1 MTTAFPGHNAAC
13 EKTLHQKE
21 TRMGVITNIEDLRIL
36 AERRVPRMFYDYA
49 DSGSWTE
56 STYRANSDD
65 FARIKLRQRVAVNM
79 ENRSLASTMVGLPV
93 SMPVALAPTGL
104 TGMQHADGEI
114 LAAKAAEK
122 FGVPF
127 TLSTMSICSIED
139 IAAHTSKPF
148 WFQVYFMKDR
158 DFMGRLV
165 ERARAANCSALVLT
179 LDLQI
184 LGQRHKDLRNGLTA
198 PPKLT
203 LKNIMN
209 MATKPAW
216 CMGMLGTRR
225 RGFGNIVGHATNVS
239 DMSSLSAW
247 TAEQFDPRLSWDD
260 VEWLRQRWG
269 GKLIIKGIM
278 DPEDARMAAQS
289 GADALIVSNHGG
301 RQLDGADSSINA
313 LPAIMDV
320 VGDRMEV
327 HLDGGIRSGQ
337 DVIKALALGA
347 RGVYIGRAFLYGL
360 GAMGEEGVTRVLE
373 IIRKELDIT
382 MALCGLTDVQKV
394 DKNILL
400 PGTY

>member
-1 MTTAFPGHNAAC
+1 
-13 EKTLHQKE
+13 
-21 TRMGVITNIEDLRIL
+21 MGVITNIEDLRIL

-65 FARIKLRQRVAVNM
+65 FAKIKLRQRVAVNM

-93 SMPVALAPTGL
+93 AMPVAIAPTGL

-139 IAAHTSKPF
+139 IAANTTAPF

-158 DFMGRLV
+158 DFMSRLV

-216 CMGMLGTRR
+216 CLGMLGTKR
-225 RGFGNIVGHATNVS
+225 RGLGNIVGHANNVS
-239 DMSSLSAW
+239 DMSSLSSW

-278 DPEDARMAAQS
+278 DPEDARMAARS

-301 RQLDGADSSINA
+301 RQLDGAESSISA
-313 LPAIMDV
+313 LPAIMDA
-320 VGDRMEV
+320 VGGQMEV

-382 MALCGLTDVQKV
+382 MALCGLTDVQNV

-400 PGTY
+400 PGTYR